1 MNAIHA
7 RSQLRY
13 SPTQK
18 MMLSRDWGPVKK
30 VGCQGRAFSLV
41 DKLWP
46 ETYDSHSKLWLNHW
60 QGFFLSRVFVV
71 RVEETM
77 AALVVV
83 GSQWGDEGKG
93 KIVDLLARDADVI
106 VRYQGGS
113 NAGHTVITDKGT
125 FIFHLIPSGIL
136 YRGKVCALGN
146 GVAIDPGG
154 LIEELDRLK
163 VNGIPVGKRFVI
175 SNRAHV
181 IMPYHKAIDKAA
193 EQAKGA
199 RRIGTTGRGIGPAYV
214 DKMARVGIRMGD
226 LLNPDVLKQKVR
238 ENLVEINAF
247 LERIYNTDGFT
258 VEKIFKDYQ
267 AYGERLRPHITDVP
281 LILERAFQRG
291 EAVLFEGAQGTHLD
305 VDFGTY
311 PYVTSSS
318 SCSGG
323 ACTGSGVGPTT
334 ITGVLG
340 VTKAYTTRV
349 GGGPFPTELTNEIG
363 QMLMTRGN
371 EYGSTTGRAR
381 RCGWLDMVLLR
392 YAVRING
399 LTSLAITKLDVLDGC
414 KELKICTG
422 YRYQGKLHKEMPA
435 DLQVLAGCEPVYER
449 WSGWTT
455 DTTGLKSYR
464 ALPSAAKRYLARVEE
479 LTGCRIDMISTGSKR
494 EDTIVVRNPL
504 IRSRKR

>member
-1 MNAIHA
+1 
-7 RSQLRY
+7 
-13 SPTQK
+13 
-18 MMLSRDWGPVKK
+18 
-30 VGCQGRAFSLV
+30 
-41 DKLWP
+41 
-46 ETYDSHSKLWLNHW
+46 
-60 QGFFLSRVFVV
+60 
-71 RVEETM
+71 M

-93 KIVDLLARDADVI
+93 KIVDLLAKNADVI

-136 YRGKVCALGN
+136 YRGKLCVLGN

-154 LIEELDRLK
+154 LIGELDGLK
-163 VNGIPVGKRFVI
+163 KNGIAVGKRFLI
-175 SNRAHV
+175 CQRAHV

-226 LLNPDVLKQKVR
+226 LLNPDVLKKKIQ

-247 LERIYNTDGFT
+247 LERIYHAKGFT
-258 VEKIFKDYQ
+258 VQSILKEYQ
-267 AYGERLRPHITDVP
+267 AYGERLRSHITDVP
-281 LILERAFQRG
+281 LLLDRAFASGKQ
-291 EAVLFEGAQGTHLD
+291 VLFEGAQGTHLD

-323 ACTGSGVGPTT
+323 ACTGSGVGPTN
-334 ITGVLG
+334 ISAVLG

-349 GGGPFPTELTNEIG
+349 GGGPFPTELDDAIG
-363 QMLMTRGN
+363 EQLMTRGH

-381 RCGWLDMVLLR
+381 RCGWLDAVLLR
-392 YAVRING
+392 YAVRVNG

-414 KELKICTG
+414 QELKICTG
-422 YRYQGKLHKEMPA
+422 YRHQGKLYREMPA
-435 DLQVLAGCEPVYER
+435 DLDVLMKCRPVYER
-449 WSGWTT
+449 WEGWST
-455 DTTGLKSYR
+455 DTTGVTSYK
-464 ALPSAAKRYLARVEE
+464 ALPPAAKKYLGRVKE
-479 LTGCRIDMISTGSKR
+479 LVSCPIDMISTGSKR
-494 EDTIVVRNPL
+494 EETIVIRNPL
-504 IRSRKR
+504 ARSNKRSQ